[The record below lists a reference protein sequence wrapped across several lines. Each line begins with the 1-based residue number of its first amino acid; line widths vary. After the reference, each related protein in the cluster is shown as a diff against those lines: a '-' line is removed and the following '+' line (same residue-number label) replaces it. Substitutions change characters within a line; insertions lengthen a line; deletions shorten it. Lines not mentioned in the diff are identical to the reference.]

1 MKFYDTNA
9 LLELQEEVLA
19 EPFVISSVT
28 LEELESIKTNKNKTE
43 ETRYKARKI
52 VHILDE
58 NRDKYDVIIYTDS
71 TSQILNRYAIEVT
84 NDSKI
89 CACAKEWK
97 KLNSSRDDDIIFVT
111 NDLCCRLIAEEI
123 FGLKVVK
130 AVSSNMDMYKGY
142 KLLMGNTAEI
152 NEYLYDEEYMNQFVT
167 NEYLLI
173 YNTDTD
179 EESEMRFDGKQF
191 VSLKLPPSKYIK
203 GKNALQRCALDML
216 NNPNITI
223 CAVLGGYGS
232 GKSYLAMQ
240 MALYAVR
247 EKGWQSKIVGIREP
261 ISDGKDVGYL
271 PGDMAQKTDDFFMP
285 LVQQLNGGEFE
296 LEQLKRNGMLES
308 TIPFYLK
315 GQTFPSTVLLIDE
328 AEDLSEKQIR
338 LVGTRVGEESRIIF
352 DGDYKQAVGNNSKT
366 NPLVRMCNELK
377 GNEKFACIYL
387 DEDVRSSTSK
397 IFAQLFEQ

>member
-9 LLELQEEVLA
+9 LLELQEEILVESFA
-19 EPFVISSVT
+19 ISSIT
-28 LEELESIKTNKNKTE
+28 LEELENIKTSKTKTE

-58 NRDKYDVIIYTDS
+58 NVDKYEVIVYGEKIEKLIVDMG
-71 TSQILNRYAIEVT
+71 IELN
-84 NDSKI
+84 NDNKI
-89 CACAKEWK
+89 CACAKYMCHD
-97 KLNSSRDDDIIFVT
+97 NDIVFVT
-111 NDLCCRLIAEEI
+111 NDLCCRIIAENI
-123 FGLKVVK
+123 FNLTVEK
-130 AVSSNMDMYKGY
+130 AKSNDGDMYKGY

-152 NEYLYDEEYMNQFVT
+152 NEHLYDNEYMNTFAT

-179 EESEMRFDGKQF
+179 SESEMRFDGTQF

-203 GKNALQRCALDML
+203 AKNALQRCALDML
-216 NNPNITI
+216 NNTNITI

-232 GKSYLAMQ
+232 GKSFLSMQ
-240 MALYAVR
+240 MALYAVK
-247 EKGWQSKIVGIREP
+247 EKGWQSKILGVREP
-261 ISDGKDVGYL
+261 VGEGAEIGFL
-271 PGDMAQKTDDFFMP
+271 PGDMSQKTDEFFMP

-296 LEQLKRNGMLES
+296 LEQLKRNGVLES

-315 GQTFPSTVLLIDE
+315 GQTFPSTVILVDE

-338 LVGTRVGEESRIIF
+338 LVGTRVGEDSKIIF
-352 DGDYKQAVGNNSKT
+352 DGDYKQAIGNNGKT

-397 IFAQLFEQ
+397 IFAQLFE

>member
-9 LLELQEEVLA
+9 LLELQEEVLGEKFA
-19 EPFVISSVT
+19 ISSVT
-28 LEELESIKTNKNKTE
+28 LEELENIKTAKNKTE
-43 ETRYKARKI
+43 EIRYKARKI

-58 NRDKYDVIIYTDS
+58 NYGKYEVVIYTEN
-71 TSQILNRYAIEVT
+71 IAKKLNMFAIEIT
-84 NDSKI
+84 NDAKI
-89 CACAKEWK
+89 CACAKE
-97 KLNSSRDDDIIFVT
+97 LCHDNDIIFVT

-123 FGLKVVK
+123 FGLKVSK
-130 AVSSNMDMYKGY
+130 AISSDIDMYKGY

-152 NEYLYDEEYMNQFVT
+152 NEYLYDKEYMNKFVT

-191 VSLKLPPSKYIK
+191 VPLKLPSSKYIK
-203 GKNALQRCALDML
+203 AKNALQRCALDML

-247 EKGWQSKIVGIREP
+247 EKGWQSKILGVREP
-261 ISDGKDVGYL
+261 IGEGAEIGFL
-271 PGDMAQKTDDFFMP
+271 PGDMESKTDGFFLP

-296 LEQLKRNGMLES
+296 LEQLKRNGTLES

-315 GQTFPSTVLLIDE
+315 GQTFPSTVILVDE

-338 LVGTRVGEESRIIF
+338 LVGTRVGEDSKIIF
-352 DGDYKQAVGNNSKT
+352 DGDYKQAIGNNSKT

-377 GNEKFACIYL
+377 GDDKFACIYL

-397 IFAQLFEQ
+397 LFTQIFEN

>member
-28 LEELESIKTNKNKTE
+28 LEELENIKTSKNKTE
-43 ETRYKARKI
+43 EVRYKARKV

-58 NRDKYDVIIYTDS
+58 NRDKYQVVIHNDDS
-71 TSQILNRYAIEVT
+71 FEILMNRGIEVT

-89 CACAKEWK
+89 CACAKYFSHD
-97 KLNSSRDDDIIFVT
+97 NDIIFVT
-111 NDLCCRLIAEEI
+111 NDLCCRLIADEI
-123 FGLKVVK
+123 FGLKGEK
-130 AVSSNMDMYKGY
+130 AVSSNGNMYKGY

-152 NEYLYDEEYMNQFVT
+152 NEHLYDEDYMASFTT

-173 YNTDTD
+173 YNTDD
-179 EESEMRFDGKQF
+179 DAESEMRFDGEKF

-203 GKNALQRCALDML
+203 AKNALQRCALDML

-232 GKSYLAMQ
+232 GKSFISMQ
-240 MALYAVR
+240 MALYAVK
-247 EKGWQSKIVGIREP
+247 EKGWQSKILGVREP
-261 ISDGKDVGYL
+261 VGEGAEIGFL
-271 PGDMAQKTDDFFMP
+271 PGDMAQKTDEFFMP

-315 GQTFPSTVLLIDE
+315 GQTFPSTVILVDE

-338 LVGTRVGEESRIIF
+338 LVGTRVGEDSKIIF
-352 DGDYKQAVGNNSKT
+352 DGDYKQAIGNNGTT

-397 IFAQLFEQ
+397 IFAKLFEQ

>member
-19 EPFVISSVT
+19 EDFAISSVT

-58 NRDKYDVIIYTDS
+58 NRDKYKTVIYTDN
-71 TSQILNRYAIEVT
+71 IAKKINMFAIEIT
-84 NDSKI
+84 NDVKI
-89 CACAKEWK
+89 CACAKDICHD
-97 KLNSSRDDDIIFVT
+97 NDIIFVT

-123 FGLKVVK
+123 FGLKVEK
-130 AVSSNMDMYKGY
+130 AISSNGDMYKGY

-152 NEYLYDEEYMNQFVT
+152 NEHLYDEDYMASFTT

-173 YNTDTD
+173 YNTDD
-179 EESEMRFDGKQF
+179 DAESEMRFDGEKF

-203 GKNALQRCALDML
+203 AKNALQRCALDML

-223 CAVLGGYGS
+223 CAELGGYGS
-232 GKSYLAMQ
+232 GKSFISMQ
-240 MALYAVR
+240 MALYAVK
-247 EKGWQSKIVGIREP
+247 EKGWQSKILGVREP
-261 ISDGKDVGYL
+261 VGEGAEIGFL
-271 PGDMAQKTDDFFMP
+271 PGDMAQKTDEFFMP

-315 GQTFPSTVLLIDE
+315 GQTFPSTVILVDE

-338 LVGTRVGEESRIIF
+338 LVGTRVGEDSKIIF
-352 DGDYKQAVGNNSKT
+352 DGDYKQAIGNNGKT

>member
-1 MKFYDTNA
+1 MRFYDTNA
-9 LLELQEEVLA
+9 LLELQEEILE
-19 EPFVISSVT
+19 EPFAISSVT
-28 LEELESIKTNKNKTE
+28 LEELENIKTSKNKTE
-43 ETRYKARKI
+43 EVRYKARKV

-58 NRDKYDVIIYTDS
+58 NINKYNVVVYDDEIEQLITD
-71 TSQILNRYAIEVT
+71 IGIEVN
-84 NDSKI
+84 NDNKI
-89 CACAKEWK
+89 CACAKSMCHDNK
-97 KLNSSRDDDIIFVT
+97 IIFVT
-111 NDLCCRLIAEEI
+111 NDLCCRIIAENI
-123 FGLKVVK
+123 FKLDVEK
-130 AVSSNMDMYKGY
+130 AISSDNDMYKGY

-152 NEYLYDEEYMNQFVT
+152 NEHLYDSDYMNTFVT

-179 EESEMRFDGKQF
+179 SESEMRFDGKQF
-191 VSLKLPPSKYIK
+191 VPLKLPSSKYIK
-203 GKNALQRCALDML
+203 AKNALQRCALDML

-271 PGDMAQKTDDFFMP
+271 PGDMSQKTDDFFMP

-315 GQTFPSTVLLIDE
+315 GQTFPSTVMLVDE

>member
-1 MKFYDTNA
+1 MRFYDTNA
-9 LLELQEEVLA
+9 LLELQEEILE
-19 EPFVISSVT
+19 EPFAISSVT
-28 LEELESIKTNKNKTE
+28 LEELENIKTSKNKTE
-43 ETRYKARKI
+43 EIRYKARKI

-58 NRDKYDVIIYTDS
+58 NINKYNVVVYDDEIEQLITD
-71 TSQILNRYAIEVT
+71 IGIEVN
-84 NDSKI
+84 NDNKI
-89 CACAKEWK
+89 CACAKSMCHD
-97 KLNSSRDDDIIFVT
+97 NDIIFVT
-111 NDLCCRLIAEEI
+111 NDLCCRIIAENI
-123 FGLKVVK
+123 FKLDVEK
-130 AVSSNMDMYKGY
+130 AVSSDNDMYKGY

-152 NEYLYDEEYMNQFVT
+152 NEHLYDSDYMDTFVT

-179 EESEMRFDGKQF
+179 SESEMRFDGKQF
-191 VSLKLPPSKYIK
+191 VSLKLPSSKYIK
-203 GKNALQRCALDML
+203 AKNALQRCALDML

-240 MALYAVR
+240 MALYSVR

-271 PGDMAQKTDDFFMP
+271 PGDMSQKTDDFFMP

-315 GQTFPSTVLLIDE
+315 GQTFPSTVMLIDE

>member
-19 EPFVISSVT
+19 EDFAISSVT

-58 NRDKYDVIIYTDS
+58 NQDSYEVIIY
-71 TSQILNRYAIEVT
+71 NKNIEQQLLIHGLELT
-84 NDSKI
+84 NDNKI
-89 CACAKEWK
+89 CACAKS
-97 KLNSSRDDDIIFVT
+97 LCHDNNIVFVT
-111 NDLCCRLIAEEI
+111 NDLCCRIIAKNI
-123 FGLKVVK
+123 FKLDVEKF
-130 AVSSNMDMYKGY
+130 VSSDNMYKGY
-142 KLLMGNTAEI
+142 KTLTGNTDTINQFLCDKDYIESFVV
-152 NEYLYDEEYMNQFVT
+152 NEYV
-167 NEYLLI
+167 LI

-179 EESEMRFDGKQF
+179 SESEMRFDGQQF
-191 VSLKLPPSKYIK
+191 VPLKLPPSRCIK
-203 GKNALQRCALDML
+203 AKNSLQRCALDML

-240 MALYAVR
+240 MALYAVK

-261 ISDGKDVGYL
+261 QGEGLDVGYL
-271 PGDMAQKTDDFFMP
+271 KGDFEEKTDNFFLP
-285 LVQQLNGGEFE
+285 LTQQLDGGEIE
-296 LEQLKRNGMLES
+296 LEKLKYQGILES

-315 GQTFPSTVLLIDE
+315 GQTFPSSVLLVDE

-338 LVGTRVGEESRIIF
+338 LVGTRVGENSKIIF
-352 DGDYKQAVGNNSKT
+352 DGDYKQAIGNNSKT

-397 IFAQLFEQ
+397 LFTNIFEE

>member
-9 LLELQEEVLA
+9 LLELQEEVLVEDFA
-19 EPFVISSVT
+19 ISSVT
-28 LEELESIKTNKNKTE
+28 LEELENIKTNKNKTE

-58 NRDKYDVIIYTDS
+58 NYGKYEVVIYTEKIA
-71 TSQILNRYAIEVT
+71 QKLNMYAIEIT
-84 NDSKI
+84 NDVKI
-89 CACAKEWK
+89 CACAKE
-97 KLNSSRDDDIIFVT
+97 LCHDNDIIFVT

-123 FGLKVVK
+123 FGLKVAK
-130 AVSSNMDMYKGY
+130 AISGDGNMYKGY
-142 KLLMGNTAEI
+142 KLLMGNTTEI
-152 NEYLYDEEYMNQFVT
+152 NEHLYDKEYMNKFVT

-179 EESEMRFDGKQF
+179 EESEMRFDGQQF
-191 VSLKLPPSKYIK
+191 VALKLPPSKYIK
-203 GKNALQRCALDML
+203 AKNALQRCALDML

-240 MALYAVR
+240 MALYSIR

-261 ISDGKDVGYL
+261 ISEGKDVGYL

-315 GQTFPSTVLLIDE
+315 GQTFPSTVMVVDE

-338 LVGTRVGEESRIIF
+338 LVGTRVGEESRIFF
-352 DGDYKQAVGNNSKT
+352 DGDYKQAVGNNGKT

>member
-19 EPFVISSVT
+19 EDFAISSVT

-58 NRDKYDVIIYTDS
+58 NYGKYEVVIYTENIAKKLS
-71 TSQILNRYAIEVT
+71 MFAIEIT
-84 NDSKI
+84 NDVKI
-89 CACAKEWK
+89 CACAKE
-97 KLNSSRDDDIIFVT
+97 LCHDNDIIFVT

-123 FGLKVVK
+123 FGLKVAK
-130 AVSSNMDMYKGY
+130 AISNDSDMYKGY

-152 NEYLYDEEYMNQFVT
+152 NEHLYDKEYMNQFVA

-179 EESEMRFDGKQF
+179 EESEMRFDGKKF
-191 VSLKLPPSKYIK
+191 VVLKLPPSGYIK
-203 GKNALQRCALDML
+203 AKNALQRCALDML
-216 NNPNITI
+216 NNPDITI

-240 MALYAVR
+240 MALYAVE
-247 EKGWQSKIVGIREP
+247 EKGWQSKLLGVREVVGEGAQI
-261 ISDGKDVGYL
+261 GYL
-271 PGDMAQKTDDFFMP
+271 PGDMNEKTDNFFLP
-285 LVQQLNGGEFE
+285 LVQQLKGGEFE
-296 LEQLKRNGMLES
+296 LMRLKQEGKLES
-308 TIPFYLK
+308 TIPFFLK
-315 GQTFPSTVLLIDE
+315 GQTFPNTVLLVDE
-328 AEDLSEKQIR
+328 AEDLSDKQIR
-338 LVGTRVGEESRIIF
+338 LVGTRVGENSKIIF
-352 DGDYKQAVGNNSKT
+352 DGDYKQAIGNNSKT

>member
-19 EPFVISSVT
+19 ENFAISSVT
-28 LEELESIKTNKNKTE
+28 LEELENIKTNKNKTE

-52 VHILDE
+52 VHILKD
-58 NRDKYDVIIYTDS
+58 NRDKYDVVIYNLDIEKII
-71 TSQILNRYAIEVT
+71 IEFGIEFN
-84 NDSKI
+84 NDNKI
-89 CACAKEWK
+89 CACAKYFSHD
-97 KLNSSRDDDIIFVT
+97 NDITFVT
-111 NDLCCRLIAEEI
+111 NDLCCYIIAESVFKLNVENA
-123 FGLKVVK
+123 K
-130 AVSSNMDMYKGY
+130 SSNMSMYKGY

-152 NEYLYDEEYMNQFVT
+152 NEHLYDEEYMKSFVI

-173 YNTDTD
+173 YNTDD
-179 EESEMRFDGKQF
+179 DAESEMRFDGEKF
-191 VSLKLPPSKYIK
+191 VPLKLPPSKYIK
-203 GKNALQRCALDML
+203 AKNALQRCALDML

-232 GKSYLAMQ
+232 GKSFISMQ
-240 MALYAVR
+240 MALYAVK
-247 EKGWQSKIVGIREP
+247 EKGWQSKILGIREP
-261 ISDGKDVGYL
+261 VGEGAEIGFL
-271 PGDMAQKTDDFFMP
+271 PGDMSQKTDEFFMP

-315 GQTFPSTVLLIDE
+315 GQTFPSTVLLVDE
-328 AEDLSEKQIR
+328 AEDLSDKQIR
-338 LVGTRVGEESRIIF
+338 LVGTRVGEESKIILN
-352 DGDYKQAVGNNSKT
+352 GDYKQAIFNNGTT

>member
-19 EPFVISSVT
+19 EDFAISSVT
-28 LEELESIKTNKNKTE
+28 LEELENIKTNKNKTE

-58 NRDKYDVIIYTDS
+58 NRDKYQVVIHNDDS
-71 TSQILNRYAIEVT
+71 FEILMNSGIEVT

-89 CACAKEWK
+89 CACAKYFSHD
-97 KLNSSRDDDIIFVT
+97 NDIIFVT

-123 FGLKVVK
+123 FGLKVEK
-130 AVSSNMDMYKGY
+130 AVSSNSNMYKGY

-152 NEYLYDEEYMNQFVT
+152 NEHLYDEDYMASFTT

-173 YNTDTD
+173 YNTDD
-179 EESEMRFDGKQF
+179 DAESEMRFDGEKF

-203 GKNALQRCALDML
+203 AKNALQRCALDML

-232 GKSYLAMQ
+232 GKSFISMQ
-240 MALYAVR
+240 MALYAVK
-247 EKGWQSKIVGIREP
+247 EKGWQSKILGVREP
-261 ISDGKDVGYL
+261 VGEGAEIGFL
-271 PGDMAQKTDDFFMP
+271 PGDMAQKTDEFFMP

-315 GQTFPSTVLLIDE
+315 GQTFPSTVILVDE

-338 LVGTRVGEESRIIF
+338 LVGTRVGEDSKIIF
-352 DGDYKQAVGNNSKT
+352 DGDYKQAIGNNGTT

-397 IFAQLFEQ
+397 IFAKLFEQ

>member
-9 LLELQEEVLA
+9 LLELQEEVLVEDFA
-19 EPFVISSVT
+19 ISSVT
-28 LEELESIKTNKNKTE
+28 LEELENIKINKNKTE

-58 NRDKYDVIIYTDS
+58 NYGKYEVVIYTEKIA
-71 TSQILNRYAIEVT
+71 QKLNMYAIEIT
-84 NDSKI
+84 NDVKI
-89 CACAKEWK
+89 CACEKE
-97 KLNSSRDDDIIFVT
+97 LCHDNDIIFVT

-123 FGLKVVK
+123 FGLKVAK
-130 AVSSNMDMYKGY
+130 AISGDGNMYKGY

-152 NEYLYDEEYMNQFVT
+152 NEHLYDKEYMNKFVT

-179 EESEMRFDGKQF
+179 EESEMRFDGQQF
-191 VSLKLPPSKYIK
+191 VALKLPPSKYIK
-203 GKNALQRCALDML
+203 AKNALQRCALDML

-240 MALYAVR
+240 MALYSIR

-261 ISDGKDVGYL
+261 ISEGKDVGYL

-315 GQTFPSTVLLIDE
+315 GQTFPSTVMIVDE

-338 LVGTRVGEESRIIF
+338 LVGTRVGEESRIFF
-352 DGDYKQAVGNNSKT
+352 DGDYKQAVGNNGKT

>member
-9 LLELQEEVLA
+9 LLELQEEILA
-19 EPFVISSVT
+19 EKFAISSVT
-28 LEELESIKTNKNKTE
+28 LEELESIKTNRNKTE

-58 NRDKYDVIIYTDS
+58 NRDKYEVVIYNKDIEQKLIT
-71 TSQILNRYAIEVT
+71 IGLELN
-84 NDSKI
+84 NDNKI
-89 CACAKEWK
+89 CACAKQICH
-97 KLNSSRDDDIIFVT
+97 DDNIVFVT
-111 NDLCCRLIAEEI
+111 NDLCCRIIAENV
-123 FGLKVVK
+123 FKLNVK
-130 AVSSNMDMYKGY
+130 NAKSNDSDMYKGY

-152 NEYLYDEEYMNQFVT
+152 NEYLCDENYMKNFVA

-179 EESEMRFDGKQF
+179 SESEMRFDGSQF
-191 VSLKLPPSKYIK
+191 VPLKLPPSKYIK
-203 GKNALQRCALDML
+203 AKNALQRCALDML

-232 GKSYLAMQ
+232 GKTYIAMQ

-247 EKGWQSKIVGIREP
+247 EKGWQSKILGVREVVGEGAEI
-261 ISDGKDVGYL
+261 GFL
-271 PGDMAQKTDDFFMP
+271 PGDIESKTDGFFLP

-296 LEQLKRNGMLES
+296 LEQLKRNGTLES

-315 GQTFPSTVLLIDE
+315 GQTFPSTVILVDE

-338 LVGTRVGEESRIIF
+338 LVGTRVGEDSKIIF

-397 IFAQLFEQ
+397 LFTQIFED

>member
-19 EPFVISSVT
+19 EDFAISSVT

-58 NRDKYDVIIYTDS
+58 NRDKYQVVIHNDDS
-71 TSQILNRYAIEVT
+71 FEILMNSGIEVT

-89 CACAKEWK
+89 CACAKYFSHD
-97 KLNSSRDDDIIFVT
+97 NDIIFVT

-123 FGLKVVK
+123 FGLKVEK
-130 AVSSNMDMYKGY
+130 AISSDIDIYKGY

-152 NEYLYDEEYMNQFVT
+152 NEHLYDEEYMNKFVT

-191 VSLKLPPSKYIK
+191 VTLKLPPSKYIK
-203 GKNALQRCALDML
+203 AKNALQRCALDML

-261 ISDGKDVGYL
+261 ISEGKDVGYL

-315 GQTFPSTVLLIDE
+315 GQTFPSTVMLVDE

-387 DEDVRSSTSK
+387 NEDVRSSTSK
-397 IFAQLFEQ
+397 MFAQLFEN

>member
-9 LLELQEEVLA
+9 LLELQEEVLVEDFA
-19 EPFVISSVT
+19 ISSVT

-58 NRDKYDVIIYTDS
+58 NYGKYEVVIYTEN
-71 TSQILNRYAIEVT
+71 IAKKLNMFAIEIT
-84 NDSKI
+84 NDVKI
-89 CACAKEWK
+89 CACAKE
-97 KLNSSRDDDIIFVT
+97 LCHDNDIIFVT
-111 NDLCCRLIAEEI
+111 NDLCCKLIAEEI

-130 AVSSNMDMYKGY
+130 AISSDIDMYKGY

-152 NEYLYDEEYMNQFVT
+152 NEHLYDEEYMNKFVT

-191 VSLKLPPSKYIK
+191 VALKLPPSKYIK
-203 GKNALQRCALDML
+203 AKNALQRCALDML

-240 MALYAVR
+240 MALYAVQ
-247 EKGWQSKIVGIREP
+247 EKGWQSKILGVREVVGEGAQI
-261 ISDGKDVGYL
+261 GYL
-271 PGDMAQKTDDFFMP
+271 PGDINEKTDNFFLP

-296 LEQLKRNGMLES
+296 LERLKQQGMLES
-308 TIPFYLK
+308 TIPFFLK
-315 GQTFPSTVLLIDE
+315 GQTFPNTVLLVDE
-328 AEDLSEKQIR
+328 AEDLSDKQIR
-338 LVGTRVGEESRIIF
+338 LVGTRVGENSKIIF

>member
-9 LLELQEEVLA
+9 LLELMDDILA
-19 EPFVISSVT
+19 EPFAISSVT
-28 LEELESIKTNKNKTE
+28 LEELENIKTSKTKTE
-43 ETRYKARKI
+43 ETRYKARKV
-52 VHILDE
+52 VHLLDE
-58 NRDKYDVIIYTDS
+58 NRDKYEVVIYDDN
-71 TSQILNRYAIEVT
+71 ILELLMNSSIEIT

-89 CACAKEWK
+89 CACAKH
-97 KLNSSRDDDIIFVT
+97 LSHDNDIIFVT
-111 NDLCCRLIAEEI
+111 NDLCCRIIAENI
-123 FGLKVVK
+123 FKLDVEK
-130 AVSSNMDMYKGY
+130 AVSSDNDMYKGY

-152 NEYLYDEEYMNQFVT
+152 NEYLYDEDYMNTFVT

-179 EESEMRFDGKQF
+179 SESEMRFDGKQF
-191 VSLKLPPSKYIK
+191 VPLKLPSSKYIK
-203 GKNALQRCALDML
+203 AKNALQRCALDML

-271 PGDMAQKTDDFFMP
+271 PGDMSQKTDDFFMP

-315 GQTFPSTVLLIDE
+315 GQTFPSTVMLVDE